1 MTGCSLMR
9 WVVLMSWVYLKR
21 LRGLMSTKTTS
32 VSVEKG
38 RIVPPNPRYIC
49 RGEKN
54 ITATNIQV

>member
-1 MTGCSLMR
+1 
-9 WVVLMSWVYLKR
+9 
-21 LRGLMSTKTTS
+21 MSTKTTS